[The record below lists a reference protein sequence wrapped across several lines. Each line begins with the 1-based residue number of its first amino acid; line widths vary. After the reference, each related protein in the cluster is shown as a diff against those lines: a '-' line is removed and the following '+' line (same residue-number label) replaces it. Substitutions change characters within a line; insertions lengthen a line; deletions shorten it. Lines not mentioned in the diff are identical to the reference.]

1 MASNKIIRKCD
12 VLVRQ
17 YMEISWIHND
27 FNCKAMHGPFVVEKG
42 IDYYDDLMDRY
53 NMVIKQAEKSG
64 ADRESIGIIKR
75 FKKKILEAIRSY
87 CKADVA
93 KCNTIIK
100 NLVKEV
106 GKNTFAVD
114 EVQNS
119 QAFLGD
125 HATELQFF
133 RGRIG
138 NPSSK
143 SFAEKDMLHLPFSL
157 RAKSGN
163 YRFSIPGNPSMYLA
177 NSSYGCWIELG
188 MPADNEFNVSPV
200 LLDGTQKVLNLTVS
214 FLDKWEDFE
223 CLDYEQFLCWLELCM
238 LSMAT
243 SYKITETERKF
254 KSEYIVSQAIMMA
267 CKKLKFDG
275 LAYCSKRV
283 SSDTFAL
290 PAINLALFVNYNGE
304 YSDIV
309 SHMKMDN
316 AYNYGMYKQL
326 LPSLDY
332 KKYNLRSV
340 NTGYVTNIGSW
351 ERQYPYKET
360 RFYEFDQFLFASWR
374 DKPDGK
380 GKDQIPFGV
389 PIV

>member
-1 MASNKIIRKCD
+1 MKI
-12 VLVRQ
+12 Q
-17 YMEISWIHND
+17 WIDNA
-27 FNCKAMHGPFVVEKG
+27 FNCKATHGPFAVEN
-42 IDYYDDLMDRY
+42 DSEYYDDLKDRY
-53 NMVIKQAEKSG
+53 SIIIKQVEKVG
-64 ADRESIGIIKR
+64 ADKASLDIIKR
-75 FKKKILEAIRSY
+75 FKKKILEALLSY
-87 CKADVA
+87 YKADVA
-93 KCNTIIK
+93 KCNIIIK

-106 GKNTFAVD
+106 GENTFAVD

-119 QAFLGD
+119 QAFIGNHL
-125 HATELQFF
+125 TEIQFY
-133 RGRIG
+133 RGRTG

-143 SFAEKDMLHLPFSL
+143 SFSVKDMVHLPRKL

-163 YRFSIPGNPSMYLA
+163 YRFSISGNPSLYLA

-200 LLDGTQKVLNLTVS
+200 LLDGTQKILNLTVS
-214 FLDKWEDFE
+214 FLDKGEDFE
-223 CLDYEQFLCWLELCM
+223 WLDYEQFFCWLKLCM

-243 SYKITETERKF
+243 SYRITETGRTC
-254 KSEYIVSQAIMMA
+254 KSEYIISQAIMMA
-267 CKKLKFDG
+267 CKKLRYDG

-304 YSDIV
+304 YSDIL

-326 LPSLDY
+326 LSSIDY

-340 NTGYVTNIGSW
+340 NTGCITNIGSW

-360 RFYEFDQFLFASWR
+360 KFYEFDQFLFASWR

-380 GKDQIPFGV
+380 GKDEISFGV
-389 PIV
+389 PID